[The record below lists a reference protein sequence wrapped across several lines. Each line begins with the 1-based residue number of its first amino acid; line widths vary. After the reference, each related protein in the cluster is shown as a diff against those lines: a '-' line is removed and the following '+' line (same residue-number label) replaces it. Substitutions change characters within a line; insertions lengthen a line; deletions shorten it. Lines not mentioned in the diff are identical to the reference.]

1 MDKQASNQTNKQT
14 SKIKTTQKQ
23 NTKQTRKIKHTRM
36 KQLNNK
42 YIQLGKILNQ
52 TFVYLYH
59 LHQDQRFGP
68 IFSCVVLLVIS
79 LFYFVLA

>member
-1 MDKQASNQTNKQT
+1 MDSLQL
-14 SKIKTTQKQ
+14 
-23 NTKQTRKIKHTRM
+23 M

-68 IFSCVVLLVIS
+68 IFSCVVLLVIK
-79 LFYFVLA
+79 FVLFCFSLVLMLFFVFCFCFGCVCD